1 MSFIEKKV
9 ITYSKSTIFIQAMHK
24 LFVQYSGYQVH
35 FESRFKKELKK
46 LLGGIFA
53 KIVLKRTFPYVFYT
67 TPFKWWVI
75 LPVLNSFRK
84 KNEIGNIICSQQKI
98 QVVHVIDFN
107 RHYLTC
113 TNHAYII
120 HYIITLDTRYLL
132 KTGYRLKFNSVQKCS
147 VHQ

>member
-53 KIVLKRTFPYVFYT
+53 KIVLKRTLPCVFYT

-84 KNEIGNIICSQQKI
+84 KNEIGNIICSQ
-98 QVVHVIDFN
+98 DLL
-107 RHYLTC
+107 YLCLLFSPLEC
-113 TNHAYII
+113 TF
-120 HYIITLDTRYLL
+120 
-132 KTGYRLKFNSVQKCS
+132 KFNSKTTGTDCILRQVLYVKRLAMQCDLNFKKDIM
-147 VHQ
+147 